1 MPNINKSKVVPYSQK
16 KMYKLVNNVELYS
29 KFLPF
34 CKSSQIDNYT
44 QEEIR
49 ATLMFSHGGFSKA
62 FTTLNRLQPHRM
74 IEIRLINGPFRQLEG
89 LWRFESVDRK
99 RCRVFLDLEFEFSSR
114 WLALIFGPLFN
125 QVATVLV
132 DVFCER
138 ASTIYEKKS

>member
-16 KMYKLVNNVELYS
+16 QMYKLVNNVELYS

-34 CKSSQIDNYT
+34 CNSSQINDYT
-44 QEEIR
+44 QKEIR

-74 IEIRLINGPFRQLEG
+74 IEIQLINGPFRQLEG
-89 LWRFESVDRK
+89 LWRFEPVGGN
-99 RCRVFLDLEFEFSSR
+99 RCRVFLDLEFDFSSR
-114 WLALIFGPLFN
+114 WLALIFGSLFN
-125 QVATVLV
+125 QVATMLV

-138 ASTIYEKKS
+138 ASIIYGKKS